1 MAGRR
6 LRDTVKD
13 VRIVY
18 ILYHL
23 LITINRKQCNTF
35 LGNIALCWMI

>member
-13 VRIVY
+13 VRMVY
-18 ILYHL
+18 ILCHY
-23 LITINRKQCNTF
+23 LITINRTQCNTF
-35 LGNIALCWMI
+35 LGNIAYYWIN